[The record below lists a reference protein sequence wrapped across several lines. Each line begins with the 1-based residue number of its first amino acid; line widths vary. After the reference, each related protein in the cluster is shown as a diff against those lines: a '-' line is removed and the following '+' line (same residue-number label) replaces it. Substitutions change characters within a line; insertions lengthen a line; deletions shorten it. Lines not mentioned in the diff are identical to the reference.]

1 MQTVSRDISLDAIG
15 PKTKHWL
22 YVSVV
27 QNIELCTGI
36 RAREQQFAITEM
48 NELFAMR
55 SQDSS

>member
-1 MQTVSRDISLDAIG
+1 MQTVSSDISLDAIG

-36 RAREQQFAITEM
+36 RAKGAAIRDTR
-48 NELFAMR
+48 NERAIR
-55 SQDSS
+55 DAIARQ